1 MSTDPLLPG
10 FDYLTLHTSAA
21 RLRVAVKGSGPPL
34 LLLHGYPQTHLAW
47 HRIAPRLAEDYSV
60 VLADLRGYGE
70 SRALDEEGAD
80 YSKAALARDQLETMG
95 QLGFERFAVIGH
107 DRGARVGYR
116 LALDHPQAVA
126 AFVSLTV
133 VPILDNW
140 AAVNKAF
147 ALNAYH
153 WFLLA
158 QPYDLPERLIGADP
172 EHFLDYTL
180 RRMAQG
186 RDIYHPQALESYR
199 RAFRDPA
206 VRHAMCE
213 DYRAAVGVD
222 ADADQADRDA
232 GRRLQCPVQVLW
244 QERPYAAGQH
254 PLEIWKIWAGQV
266 EGAAIGASHMLP
278 EDAPDAVLEHL
289 LGFLASHREAL
300 RTGAQPGRLPGF
312 QRTAATSRPGLGARP
327 RRHRAAQPARSRL
340 RHRLAAA
347 RRRPA
352 LARPAT
358 VVGHRAFAATPGAG
372 ARAVARG
379 WRRGASAGGRPARP
393 AAAGGT
399 LRADQHDRRAA
410 LAVSR

>member
-1 MSTDPLLPG
+1 
-10 FDYLTLHTSAA
+10 
-21 RLRVAVKGSGPPL
+21 
-34 LLLHGYPQTHLAW
+34 
-47 HRIAPRLAEDYSV
+47 
-60 VLADLRGYGE
+60 
-70 SRALDEEGAD
+70 
-80 YSKAALARDQLETMG
+80 MG

-278 EDAPDAVLEHL
+278 RTRRTPCWSTCWGFSPATGRRSDERRRTRSGGAGDA
-289 LGFLASHREAL
+289 LA
-300 RTGAQPGRLPGF
+300 
-312 QRTAATSRPGLGARP
+312 TAGVRGARGDV
-327 RRHRAAQPARSRL
+327 RL
-340 RHRLAAA
+340 R
-347 RRRPA
+347 
-352 LARPAT
+352 
-358 VVGHRAFAATPGAG
+358 
-372 ARAVARG
+372 
-379 WRRGASAGGRPARP
+379 
-393 AAAGGT
+393 
-399 LRADQHDRRAA
+399 RRAPSA
-410 LAVSR
+410 

>member
-1 MSTDPLLPG
+1 MNTDPLLPG

-180 RRMAQG
+180 
-186 RDIYHPQALESYR
+186 
-199 RAFRDPA
+199 
-206 VRHAMCE
+206 
-213 DYRAAVGVD
+213 
-222 ADADQADRDA
+222 
-232 GRRLQCPVQVLW
+232 
-244 QERPYAAGQH
+244 
-254 PLEIWKIWAGQV
+254 
-266 EGAAIGASHMLP
+266 
-278 EDAPDAVLEHL
+278 
-289 LGFLASHREAL
+289 
-300 RTGAQPGRLPGF
+300 
-312 QRTAATSRPGLGARP
+312 
-327 RRHRAAQPARSRL
+327 
-340 RHRLAAA
+340 
-347 RRRPA
+347 
-352 LARPAT
+352 
-358 VVGHRAFAATPGAG
+358 
-372 ARAVARG
+372 
-379 WRRGASAGGRPARP
+379 
-393 AAAGGT
+393 
-399 LRADQHDRRAA
+399 
-410 LAVSR
+410 

>member
-1 MSTDPLLPG
+1 MNTDPLLPG

-254 PLEIWKIWAGQV
+254 PLEIWKTWAGQV
-266 EGAAIGASHMLP
+266 EGAAIGASYMLP

-300 RTGAQPGRLPGF
+300 R
-312 QRTAATSRPGLGARP
+312 
-327 RRHRAAQPARSRL
+327 
-340 RHRLAAA
+340 
-347 RRRPA
+347 
-352 LARPAT
+352 
-358 VVGHRAFAATPGAG
+358 
-372 ARAVARG
+372 
-379 WRRGASAGGRPARP
+379 
-393 AAAGGT
+393 
-399 LRADQHDRRAA
+399 
-410 LAVSR
+410 

>member
-186 RDIYHPQALESYR
+186 RDISTTRRRWQAT
-199 RAFRDPA
+199 
-206 VRHAMCE
+206 
-213 DYRAAVGVD
+213 
-222 ADADQADRDA
+222 A
-232 GRRLQCPVQVLW
+232 GRSATPPCAMRCARTTGPRW
-244 QERPYAAGQH
+244 ASMPTPTRPIATPAG
-254 PLEIWKIWAGQV
+254 ACN
-266 EGAAIGASHMLP
+266 
-278 EDAPDAVLEHL
+278 
-289 LGFLASHREAL
+289 
-300 RTGAQPGRLPGF
+300 
-312 QRTAATSRPGLGARP
+312 
-327 RRHRAAQPARSRL
+327 ARSRCSG
-340 RHRLAAA
+340 RSAPTPPGSIRWKSGRPGPGRSRAPPSAPA
-347 RRRPA
+347 TCSPKTRRTRCWSTCWGFSPATGRRSDERRRTRSGGAGDA
-352 LARPAT
+352 LATAGVR
-358 VVGHRAFAATPGAG
+358 G
-372 ARAVARG
+372 ARGDVRL
-379 WRRGASAGGRPARP
+379 P
-393 AAAGGT
+393 
-399 LRADQHDRRAA
+399 RRAPSA
-410 LAVSR
+410 

>member
-1 MSTDPLLPG
+1 MNTDPLLPG
-10 FDYLTLHTSAA
+10 FDYLTLHTFAA

-47 HRIAPRLAEDYSV
+47 HRIAPRLAEDCV

-199 RAFRDPA
+199 RAFRDPPC
-206 VRHAMCE
+206 AMRCA
-213 DYRAAVGVD
+213 RTTGPRWASMPTPTRPIATP
-222 ADADQADRDA
+222 A
-232 GRRLQCPVQVLW
+232 GACNAGPGALAGAPLRR
-244 QERPYAAGQH
+244 RQH
-254 PLEIWKIWAGQV
+254 PLEIWKTWAGQV

-300 RTGAQPGRLPGF
+300 R
-312 QRTAATSRPGLGARP
+312 
-327 RRHRAAQPARSRL
+327 
-340 RHRLAAA
+340 
-347 RRRPA
+347 
-352 LARPAT
+352 
-358 VVGHRAFAATPGAG
+358 
-372 ARAVARG
+372 
-379 WRRGASAGGRPARP
+379 
-393 AAAGGT
+393 
-399 LRADQHDRRAA
+399 
-410 LAVSR
+410 

>member
-1 MSTDPLLPG
+1 MNTDPLLPG

-158 QPYDLPERLIGADP
+158 QPCDLPERLIGADP

-186 RDIYHPQALESYR
+186 RDIYHPQALASYR

-254 PLEIWKIWAGQV
+254 PLEIWKTWAGQV

-300 RTGAQPGRLPGF
+300 R
-312 QRTAATSRPGLGARP
+312 
-327 RRHRAAQPARSRL
+327 
-340 RHRLAAA
+340 
-347 RRRPA
+347 
-352 LARPAT
+352 
-358 VVGHRAFAATPGAG
+358 
-372 ARAVARG
+372 
-379 WRRGASAGGRPARP
+379 
-393 AAAGGT
+393 
-399 LRADQHDRRAA
+399 
-410 LAVSR
+410 

>member
-1 MSTDPLLPG
+1 MNTDPLLPG

-180 RRMAQG
+180 RAGAPAGVSRQPPGGAPMSAV
-186 RDIYHPQALESYR
+186 E
-199 RAFRDPA
+199 RDPA
-206 VRHAMCE
+206 AQATLWRQRVFEVHAAMSAYVAERHRRE
-213 DYRAAVGVD
+213 D
-222 ADADQADRDA
+222 
-232 GRRLQCPVQVLW
+232 
-244 QERPYAAGQH
+244 
-254 PLEIWKIWAGQV
+254 
-266 EGAAIGASHMLP
+266 
-278 EDAPDAVLEHL
+278 
-289 LGFLASHREAL
+289 LGDWV
-300 RTGAQPGRLPGF
+300 
-312 QRTAATSRPGLGARP
+312 ATSARIFADLP
-327 RRHRAAQPARSRL
+327 ATDDLRAEAWQAVFFRAQ
-340 RHRLAAA
+340 
-347 RRRPA
+347 A
-352 LARPAT
+352 LIEQFIVARPADYRLDDWARAT
-358 VVGHRAFAATPGAG
+358 ARIYRALEPAGRGDPASAADRLARQAALYGSRFEVQAEADGRAVFHNRHCAIWDYRERARARGVPITLESACTYCTKLLSAFVAASDCRADWRLYEEPQGHGCVWTITADSLNQGAG
-372 ARAVARG
+372 VHER
-379 WRRGASAGGRPARP
+379 
-393 AAAGGT
+393 
-399 LRADQHDRRAA
+399 DH
-410 LAVSR
+410 

>member
-186 RDIYHPQALESYR
+186 RDIYHPQALASYR

-222 ADADQADRDA
+222 ADATRPIATPA
-232 GRRLQCPVQVLW
+232 GACN
-244 QERPYAAGQH
+244 
-254 PLEIWKIWAGQV
+254 
-266 EGAAIGASHMLP
+266 
-278 EDAPDAVLEHL
+278 
-289 LGFLASHREAL
+289 
-300 RTGAQPGRLPGF
+300 
-312 QRTAATSRPGLGARP
+312 
-327 RRHRAAQPARSRL
+327 ARSRCSG
-340 RHRLAAA
+340 RNAPTPPGSIRWKSGRPGPGRSRAPPSAPA
-347 RRRPA
+347 TCSPKTPRTRCWSTCWGFSPATGRRSDERRRTRSGGAGDA
-352 LARPAT
+352 LATAGVR
-358 VVGHRAFAATPGAG
+358 G
-372 ARAVARG
+372 ARGDVRL
-379 WRRGASAGGRPARP
+379 P
-393 AAAGGT
+393 
-399 LRADQHDRRAA
+399 RRAPSA
-410 LAVSR
+410 

>member
-1 MSTDPLLPG
+1 MSTDPLLSG

-95 QLGFERFAVIGH
+95 QLGFERFTVIGH

-186 RDIYHPQALESYR
+186 RDIYHPQALASYR

-222 ADADQADRDA
+222 AD
-232 GRRLQCPVQVLW
+232 
-244 QERPYAAGQH
+244 
-254 PLEIWKIWAGQV
+254 
-266 EGAAIGASHMLP
+266 
-278 EDAPDAVLEHL
+278 
-289 LGFLASHREAL
+289 
-300 RTGAQPGRLPGF
+300 
-312 QRTAATSRPGLGARP
+312 
-327 RRHRAAQPARSRL
+327 
-340 RHRLAAA
+340 
-347 RRRPA
+347 
-352 LARPAT
+352 
-358 VVGHRAFAATPGAG
+358 
-372 ARAVARG
+372 
-379 WRRGASAGGRPARP
+379 
-393 AAAGGT
+393 
-399 LRADQHDRRAA
+399 
-410 LAVSR
+410 

>member
-1 MSTDPLLPG
+1 MNTDPLLPG

-244 QERPYAAGQH
+244 QERPTPPGS
-254 PLEIWKIWAGQV
+254 IRWKSGRP
-266 EGAAIGASHMLP
+266 G
-278 EDAPDAVLEHL
+278 
-289 LGFLASHREAL
+289 
-300 RTGAQPGRLPGF
+300 PGRSRAPPSAPATCFPRTRRTPCWSTCWGF
-312 QRTAATSRPGLGARP
+312 SPATGRRSDERRRTRSGGAGDALATAGVRGARGDV
-327 RRHRAAQPARSRL
+327 RL
-340 RHRLAAA
+340 R
-347 RRRPA
+347 
-352 LARPAT
+352 
-358 VVGHRAFAATPGAG
+358 
-372 ARAVARG
+372 
-379 WRRGASAGGRPARP
+379 
-393 AAAGGT
+393 
-399 LRADQHDRRAA
+399 RRAPSA
-410 LAVSR
+410 